1 MVRIPTHRIATHPGE
16 MLSEEFLIPLR
27 ITQRQLA
34 IAVNIPYRKINE
46 IVNQRRAIT
55 PAMAL
60 RLSKF
65 FGMSADFWMNMQ
77 LRWDLY
83 HTQRAET
90 KALKTIK
97 AYRIPNETTI
107 TAFEEDK
114 SSMQV
119 FHSIEDLRR
128 DLYSEINSSHG

>member
-1 MVRIPTHRIATHPGE
+1 MVRIPTHRIPTHPGE

-46 IVNQRRAIT
+46 IVNQRRAMM

-83 HTQRAET
+83 HAQRTEI
-90 KALKTIK
+90 KVLKTIK
-97 AYRIPNETTI
+97 PYRIPNETTI
-107 TAFEEDK
+107 KAFEEDK
-114 SSMQV
+114 SAMQV
-119 FHSIEDLRR
+119 FHSIEELRR
-128 DLYSEINSSHG
+128 DLYL

>member
-1 MVRIPTHRIATHPGE
+1 MVRIPTHRIPTHPGE
-16 MLSEEFLIPLR
+16 MLSEEFLTPMK

-46 IVNQRRAIT
+46 IVNQRRAMT

-65 FGMSADFWMNMQ
+65 FGMSADFWMNIQ

-83 HTQRAET
+83 HTQRSEI
-90 KALKTIK
+90 KVLKTIK
-97 AYRIPNETTI
+97 PYRIPNETTI
-107 TAFEEDK
+107 KAFEEDK
-114 SSMQV
+114 SAMTV
-119 FHSIEDLRR
+119 FHSIEELRR
-128 DLYSEINSSHG
+128 DLLA

>member
-1 MVRIPTHRIATHPGE
+1 MVRIPTHRIPTHPGE
-16 MLSEEFLIPLR
+16 MLSEEFLTPMK

-46 IVNQRRAIT
+46 IVNQRRAMT

-65 FGMSADFWMNMQ
+65 FGMSADFWMNIQ

-83 HTQRAET
+83 HTQRSEI
-90 KALKTIK
+90 KVLKTIK
-97 AYRIPNETTI
+97 PYRIPNETTL
-107 TAFEEDK
+107 TAFEEDE
-114 SSMQV
+114 SAMPV
-119 FHSIEDLRR
+119 FHSIEGLRR
-128 DLYSEINSSHG
+128 DLYSEINSS